1 MKVIKEDSVKK
12 NRGNSIFLLYSET
25 KQYLLFVYLF
35 FAVSF
40 LMVCI
45 IFLWLNQR
53 YLFDSLN
60 SWMYFFDKRISVH
73 KIRAEDLKKGELSL
87 SYANQEFYLSRHISE
102 IEKLRDGE
110 FYKIQLTSQIDSSR
124 YFIFSEGRS
133 DDFNFIILG
142 PLGYL
147 TEITQNRW
155 VIKIVYK
162 GRILYSSQSGG
173 DLDKVIPPSF
183 SFNKLSCGISNFAS
197 FRDYPEI
204 RLYITHDITYE
215 FYTFIFILMIIS
227 ILFISILKRNERL
240 RKQLTTLTK
249 EEKSLNEVMSYIAK
263 WGLENWEIYAKLS
276 DLKNNFLVYDDML
289 QKISLSFY
297 ETSVIKKTLSIHIKN
312 TCSMIDEIIQKGKTI
327 QESEERYRKMINSM
341 PDAVLEIDSVGNIL
355 FCSGQ
360 VLNSLGYNPDAL
372 IGKNIFDLV
381 DSDLREDIR
390 TKFSDSVRQ
399 SYYFRNLVFPV
410 KSSKGTDVIM
420 ELNGY
425 TFFGE
430 NSLPSG
436 FRMVSRDIT
445 ERLRLQNEKRKME
458 KQLMQAQKMEA
469 LGTLAGGIAHDFNN
483 VLAAIIGSLEM
494 LSFNIKNGN
503 LGSDKELDKY
513 IELAYDS
520 AKKASEVIKQLLK
533 ISGKNHLS
541 TERVNLNMTIN
552 SVTNLCK
559 NSFPKSIN
567 ISYNSAIENAIVC
580 CDPLQFEQAIL
591 NICINAMHAMTI
603 MRNDDEK
610 RGGVIDITLSQMF
623 DENNIKNI
631 TPYNVSGKYYKID
644 IRDTGVGIDKD
655 KLEHIFEPFYTT
667 KGEGTGLGLFMVYNT
682 IKEMGGFITVDSV
695 PGEGTCFSLYIPV
708 LTE

>member
-1 MKVIKEDSVKK
+1 M
-12 NRGNSIFLLYSET
+12 
-25 KQYLLFVYLF
+25 
-35 FAVSF
+35 
-40 LMVCI
+40 
-45 IFLWLNQR
+45 
-53 YLFDSLN
+53 
-60 SWMYFFDKRISVH
+60 
-73 KIRAEDLKKGELSL
+73 
-87 SYANQEFYLSRHISE
+87 
-102 IEKLRDGE
+102 
-110 FYKIQLTSQIDSSR
+110 
-124 YFIFSEGRS
+124 
-133 DDFNFIILG
+133 
-142 PLGYL
+142 
-147 TEITQNRW
+147 
-155 VIKIVYK
+155 
-162 GRILYSSQSGG
+162 
-173 DLDKVIPPSF
+173 
-183 SFNKLSCGISNFAS
+183 
-197 FRDYPEI
+197 
-204 RLYITHDITYE
+204 
-215 FYTFIFILMIIS
+215 
-227 ILFISILKRNERL
+227 
-240 RKQLTTLTK
+240 
-249 EEKSLNEVMSYIAK
+249 
-263 WGLENWEIYAKLS
+263 
-276 DLKNNFLVYDDML
+276 
-289 QKISLSFY
+289 
-297 ETSVIKKTLSIHIKN
+297 HIKN

-341 PDAVLEIDSVGNIL
+341 PDAVLEIDSGGNIL

-483 VLAAIIGSLEM
+483 VLAAIIGSLEI

-580 CDPLQFEQAIL
+580 CDPLQLEQAIL